1 MRYERYKSSFTICN
15 VERRIMLKKVF
26 CIVFSM
32 GFLALVTSGS
42 FAAANEEKQ
51 DTLADRVQ
59 MPFESL
65 LIPVGKGAQM
75 IFGFVEKPVEGAL
88 SPIRSLGPVN
98 EGEPNVATI
107 ALDLITPMRTDETE
121 SKMPVAVSVISRE
134 DIENSN
140 AQTTIDLLKSET
152 GIFVKDWTGNGI
164 TASVDIRG
172 FGEQAGMNVAVLIDG
187 RRVNEVDLSAVDWTQ
202 IPIDQ
207 IERIEIIRGGAGS
220 VLYGDNAVSGV
231 INIITKTGKGTPYF
245 RYIQRYG
252 SYDMNE
258 EKIEFGGETEGLS
271 FIVTGG
277 RKATH
282 GYRNN
287 SYFNNWDLASKL
299 IYEVDPEFF
308 LKFSQSWHKSEYGL
322 PGALSSEEQ
331 ERHNRKFALY
341 GEDYAK
347 NTDWNFVG
355 GFEKTYGDW
364 GTLSSD
370 FSYRRRDV
378 YSNFIGANGGWNPIR
393 RATIDT
399 YAITPKYVLVRDIA
413 GFANKIVTGLD
424 YYRVENDSDV
434 FNALNNIQSITAV
447 NKNSLA
453 WYGQDSFSLLPELT
467 VVGGLRYECAK
478 YDLDYQDLTG
488 WNPAIDTDKHK
499 IARMYNM
506 GVVYEYMDRSEVFFT
521 HNLSYRF
528 PATDEYIEWGGLNPN
543 LKEQISRNYEVGI
556 RQLIGDIARV
566 DLTGYWMNVKNE
578 LFYDPL
584 GGAAGNG
591 GNDNYGKTRHQGLDI
606 SVKAQANK
614 YIELFGN
621 YSFTDAHFVD
631 DVYQGKKIP
640 MVPLN
645 KGSVGMRILFFDH
658 FRLNFVGLFVGERY
672 CINDQQNVYV
682 PLKPYFT
689 ADINLFYE
697 NDHAKMGVG
706 INNIFNE
713 KYYNYS
719 VRNANSGRINYYPAP
734 GTNFFIEGAVKF

>member
-1 MRYERYKSSFTICN
+1 MRRTLFFLSFVTLLSSVSLVEASGGTTGNKEETFT
-15 VERRIMLKKVF
+15 LTD
-26 CIVFSM
+26 
-32 GFLALVTSGS
+32 LV
-42 FAAANEEKQ
+42 A
-51 DTLADRVQ
+51 R
-59 MPFESL
+59 
-65 LIPVGKGAQM
+65 
-75 IFGFVEKPVEGAL
+75 PVEMILAPVKEVL

-98 EGEPNVATI
+98 EGEPNIATVD
-107 ALDLITPMRTDETE
+107 LGLITPMRLYEIE
-121 SKMPVAVSVISRE
+121 SKLPFAVSVIDIE

-140 AQTTIDLLKSET
+140 AQTTIDLLKAET
-152 GIFVKDWTGNGI
+152 GIFVKDWTGSGT

-231 INIITKTGKGTPYF
+231 INIIPKIGTGAPYF

-252 SYDMNE
+252 SYDMKE
-258 EKIEFGGETEGLS
+258 ERVEFGGETEGLS
-271 FIVTGG
+271 FIVTGD

-299 IYEVDPEFF
+299 VYEVDPELL

-322 PGALSSEEQ
+322 PGALSSIEQ

-341 GEDYAK
+341 GEDYTK

-370 FSYRRRDV
+370 FSYRRRYA

-393 RATIDT
+393 RSTIDT

-413 GFANKIVTGLD
+413 GFANKLVTGLD

-447 NKNSLA
+447 KKNSLA

-467 VVGGLRYECAK
+467 FVGGLRYECTK

-488 WNPAIDTDKHK
+488 WNPTIDTDKHK
-499 IARMYNM
+499 IARMYNI
-506 GVVYEYMDRSEVFFT
+506 GIVYEYMDRSED
-521 HNLSYRF
+521 F
-528 PATDEYIEWGGLNPN
+528 PL
-543 LKEQISRNYEVGI
+543 R
-556 RQLIGDIARV
+556 
-566 DLTGYWMNVKNE
+566 MN
-578 LFYDPL
+578 
-584 GGAAGNG
+584 
-591 GNDNYGKTRHQGLDI
+591 I
-606 SVKAQANK
+606 
-614 YIELFGN
+614 
-621 YSFTDAHFVD
+621 
-631 DVYQGKKIP
+631 
-640 MVPLN
+640 
-645 KGSVGMRILFFDH
+645 
-658 FRLNFVGLFVGERY
+658 
-672 CINDQQNVYV
+672 
-682 PLKPYFT
+682 
-689 ADINLFYE
+689 
-697 NDHAKMGVG
+697 
-706 INNIFNE
+706 
-713 KYYNYS
+713 
-719 VRNANSGRINYYPAP
+719 
-734 GTNFFIEGAVKF
+734 